1 LACAVISAYQV
12 ALLITHKK
20 RRCSRL
26 AAEIKVDARPRRW
39 LTPVALVILRA
50 QGSYGN
56 ELMER
61 IQQFGF
67 EQINPGTLY
76 RTLRQMERE
85 GLCTSELEVTQS
97 SPPRRTY
104 AITADG
110 VAYLDAW
117 AKACKEYQKVLG
129 SFAQAYTSNRSLP
142 TTSSECAETS
152 S

>member
-1 LACAVISAYQV
+1 
-12 ALLITHKK
+12 
-20 RRCSRL
+20 L

-50 QGSYGN
+50 QDSHGY

-67 EQINPGTLY
+67 EEISPGTLY

-85 GLCTSELEVTQS
+85 GLCTSEWEVTES
-97 SPPRRTY
+97 GPARRMY

-117 AKACKEYQKVLG
+117 AKACKEYQKVLD
-129 SFAQAYTSNRSLP
+129 SFAQAYTSNRSLR
-142 TTSSECAETS
+142 TTSECGETS
-152 S
+152 